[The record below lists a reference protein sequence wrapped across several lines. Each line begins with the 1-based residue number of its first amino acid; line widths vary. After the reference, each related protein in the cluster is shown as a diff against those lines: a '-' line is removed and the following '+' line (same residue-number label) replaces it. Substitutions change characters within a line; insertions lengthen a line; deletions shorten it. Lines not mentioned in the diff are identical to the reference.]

1 MEIKDRIKAL
11 LDYLDINQKQ
21 FAELTGI
28 SENTI
33 SNAINGK
40 NTPGLA
46 FFNAIQK
53 AVPDVNP
60 NWLYMGDGNML
71 DKSDEKDGKG
81 ILRTLYHGVEGF
93 ISKITGNKIH
103 SMEDCEG
110 ELDIA
115 NRHIEHLKSEV
126 EDKKEIIQL
135 LKKTGTR

>member
-11 LDYLDINQKQ
+11 LDYLDVNQKQ

-60 NWLYMGDGNML
+60 TWLYMGDGNML
-71 DKSDEKDGKG
+71 DKAEEKDGKSV
-81 ILRTLYHGVEGF
+81 LRTLYQGVEGF

-103 SMEDCEG
+103 SMEDCED